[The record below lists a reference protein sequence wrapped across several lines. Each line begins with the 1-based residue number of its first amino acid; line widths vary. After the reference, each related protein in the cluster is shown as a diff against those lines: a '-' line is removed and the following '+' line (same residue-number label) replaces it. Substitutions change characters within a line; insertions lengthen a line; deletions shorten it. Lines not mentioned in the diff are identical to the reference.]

1 MNLPLKEMEAERLM
15 TRTVYTSKP
24 PLKVEYEL
32 TDFGKTLIPLLHSIT
47 ARGNEA
53 AKAYKRITIV
63 QYE

>member
-1 MNLPLKEMEAERLM
+1 MEAEGLM
-15 TRTVYTSKP
+15 TRTVYTRKP

-32 TDFGKTLIPLLHSIT
+32 TDFGKTLIPLLHSIA

-53 AKAYKRITIV
+53 AKTNKRITIV

>member
-1 MNLPLKEMEAERLM
+1 MNLPLKEMKAEGLM

-24 PLKVEYEL
+24 PLKLEYEL
-32 TDFGKTLIPLLHSIT
+32 TDFGKTLIPLLHSIA

-53 AKAYKRITIV
+53 AKTNKRITIV